1 MGMFADKEHTFE
13 VSNAAED
20 GHTPPADKADL
31 ESGRLAEYTVR
42 VVKGTTGKTAQSE
55 GMVRRAAIDKNTANS
70 KSLWFGRVT
79 CPPGLKSVPHHHGPA
94 ETAGHMLSGD
104 RIRVYFGE
112 GYQEFIEVEPGD
124 YLFVPAYIP
133 HIEMNMSDVVAA
145 EFVTARSPDNIV
157 VNIEEED

>member
-1 MGMFADKEHTFE
+1 MFADKDHTFE
-13 VSNAAED
+13 VSSAAEA
-20 GHTPPADKADL
+20 GHAQPAGEADL
-31 ESGRLAEYTVR
+31 EGGQSTEYIVR
-42 VVKGTTGKTAQSE
+42 VVKGTTNDTAQSE
-55 GMVRRAAIDKNTANS
+55 GMVRRAAIDKNTVHS

-112 GYQEFIEVEPGD
+112 GYQQFIEVEPGD
-124 YLFVPAYIP
+124 YLFVPAYMP
-133 HIEMNMSDVVAA
+133 HIEINMSDVVAA

-157 VNIEEED
+157 VNLEED